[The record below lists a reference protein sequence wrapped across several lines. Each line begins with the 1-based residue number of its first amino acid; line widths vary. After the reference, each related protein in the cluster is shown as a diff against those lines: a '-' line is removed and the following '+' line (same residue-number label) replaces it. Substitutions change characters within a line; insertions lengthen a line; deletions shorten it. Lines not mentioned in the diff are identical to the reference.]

1 MSGPKTGKYKLTPAQ
16 RRALIAQRECQRRI
30 GEAKAYIIH
39 LTAKLKRVNDIPA
52 QAEEQAGSLK
62 ERTGSDNGYSELRS
76 KLSEKTAAALKA
88 LEAAGSSNDPGKME
102 KAVAAA
108 KKALAELTEMRGR
121 LDGIA
126 AQNLR
131 MLRQEVADS
140 VDSISGIDFSVIK
153 TPSEERLEQLKQSL
167 YQRLYDIPAGELS
180 EELRG
185 EVNAATERLEQIDS
199 EEFLNNFSSMTV
211 AVLEQKCRS
220 YVQLCNNIGEEYDRL
235 LARYHAVC
243 EERGAEPE
251 SVPFESGAVERLN
264 YLIAQQEAASE
275 NEDEQAYISR
285 SIDEVME
292 DMGYRLVGN
301 RSVVKKNG
309 RRFRNELYTFSEGTA
324 VNVTYSSNGNITME
338 IGAVDTSDRL
348 PDAEETERLT
358 EDMRGFC
365 GQFREFERRLAE
377 KGVVSEHI
385 SLLPP
390 EPEYAQV
397 INISDY
403 DMTGE
408 IPAAEYREE
417 AVKKA
422 EEMSNE

>member
-16 RRALIAQRECQRRI
+16 RRALIAQREIQRRI

-39 LTAKLKRVNDIPA
+39 LTAKLKRNNDIPEKA
-52 QAEEQAGSLK
+52 EQQAAALK
-62 ERTGSDNGYSELRS
+62 ERTGSDNGYSELRGS
-76 KLSEKTAAALKA
+76 IAEKTAAALNA
-88 LEAAGSSNDPGKME
+88 LETAGGTDPGKME

-108 KKALAELTEMRGR
+108 KKALAELTEMRGG

-131 MLRQEVADS
+131 LLRQAVTEN
-140 VDSISGIDFSVIK
+140 VDKLSGVDFGRIK
-153 TPSEERLEQLKQSL
+153 TPSEERLEQLKTEQ
-167 YQRLYDIPAGELS
+167 YQRLAAIPTAELS

-185 EVNAATERLEQIDS
+185 EVAEAEERLERIDS
-199 EEFLNNFSSMTV
+199 EDFLRNFIAVTV
-211 AVLEQKCRS
+211 SDLEKKCRG
-220 YVQLCNNIGEEYDRL
+220 YIQLRKSCGEEYDRL

-243 EERGAEPE
+243 EDIGAAPE
-251 SVPFESGAVERLN
+251 SVPFENGAVGRLN
-264 YLIAQQEAASE
+264 YLISQAEAAAES
-275 NEDEQAYISR
+275 EDEQAYISR
-285 SIDEVME
+285 SIDEVMV
-292 DMGYRLVGN
+292 DMGYRLAGN

-309 RRFRNELYTFSEGTA
+309 RRFRNELYSFGEGTA

-390 EPEYAQV
+390 EPQYAQV
-397 INISDY
+397 INIADY
-403 DMTGE
+403 NMTGE
-408 IPAAEYREE
+408 IPEAEYREKS
-417 AVKKA
+417 VKKA

>member
-16 RRALIAQRECQRRI
+16 RRALIAQREIQRRI

-39 LTAKLKRVNDIPA
+39 LTAKLKQNNDIPEK
-52 QAEEQAGSLK
+52 AEEQAESLK

-76 KLSEKTAAALKA
+76 EIAGKTAAALNV
-88 LEAAGSSNDPGKME
+88 LEAAGGTDPGKME

-131 MLRQEVADS
+131 LLRQAVTEN
-140 VDSISGIDFSVIK
+140 VDKLSGVDFSRIK
-153 TPSEERLEQLKQSL
+153 TPSEERLEQLKSEQ
-167 YQRLYDIPAGELS
+167 YQRIASIPTAELS
-180 EELRG
+180 GELRG
-185 EVNAATERLEQIDS
+185 EIAEAEERLERIDS
-199 EEFLNNFSSMTV
+199 EDFLRNFIAVTV
-211 AVLEQKCRS
+211 SDLEKKCRG
-220 YVQLCNNIGEEYDRL
+220 YIQLRESCGEEYDRL

-243 EERGAEPE
+243 EDIGAVPE
-251 SVPFESGAVERLN
+251 SVPFESGAAQRLN
-264 YLIAQQEAASE
+264 YLISQAEAAAES
-275 NEDEQAYISR
+275 EDEQAYISR

-292 DMGYRLVGN
+292 DMGYRLAGN

-309 RRFRNELYTFSEGTA
+309 RRFRNELYSFGEGTA

-338 IGAVDTSDRL
+338 IGAVDTCDRL

-390 EPEYAQV
+390 DPQYAQV
-397 INISDY
+397 INIADY
-403 DMTGE
+403 NMTGE